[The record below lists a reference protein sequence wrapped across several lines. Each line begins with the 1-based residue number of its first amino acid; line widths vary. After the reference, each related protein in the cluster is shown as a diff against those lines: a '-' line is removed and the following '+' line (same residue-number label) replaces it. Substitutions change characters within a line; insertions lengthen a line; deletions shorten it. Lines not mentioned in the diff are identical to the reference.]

1 MDTIQHQLP
10 IVYTYW
16 ASFLIVWSLIVC
28 FMLGRTIAIAK
39 HTHLIVPKTDTLVL
53 ITILIGAFVLFAS
66 IFLIPS
72 VTVLFIEV
80 ALLLSLWYTIFLG
93 IVNHLNIIT
102 HLRYC
107 TLKHF
112 G

>member
-1 MDTIQHQLP
+1 MENFQQLLP
-10 IVYTYW
+10 VVYTYW
-16 ASFLIVWSLIVC
+16 ASVLIVWSLVVC
-28 FMLGRTIAIAK
+28 FMLGKSIATAK
-39 HTHLIVPKTDTLVL
+39 HTHMIVPKTDTLVL